1 MPTQLPARCVLGSVL
16 ARADRR
22 DVVVMHPALAA
33 RGVRRLGDLH
43 AGSVVGTSS
52 VRRSAQVA
60 RGFPRL
66 VCRDVRGN
74 VGTRLR
80 KLDESRLEEGG
91 YSCLIL
97 AAAGVQRLGLGGRVS
112 AFLGGGEGG
121 WLGAVGQGA
130 LGVEC
135 REGDGRVE
143 AVLEG
148 LGQARTWLECL
159 AERSLLRT
167 LEGGCSVPIGVETEW
182 EDEAE
187 TEGAEPKGE
196 EGGADGD
203 GRGEG
208 GVLLMR
214 AIVLSVDGKEAV
226 EGERRQL
233 IRNSQDA
240 DECGWQMAQELVE
253 KGAGRILEKI
263 TLNRAVIQNQ
273 DGA

>member
-1 MPTQLPARCVLGSVL
+1 MPTQLPLGCALGSVL
-16 ARADRR
+16 ARADGR
-22 DVVVMHPALAA
+22 DVVVMSPALAA
-33 RGVRRLGDLH
+33 RGVSSLGELQR
-43 AGSVVGTSS
+43 GSVVGTSS

-60 RGFPRL
+60 RRWPGL

-80 KLDESRLEEGG
+80 KLDESEEGGG

-112 AFLGGGEGG
+112 GFLSARDGG

-135 REGDGRVE
+135 REGDERMVG
-143 AVLEG
+143 VLRG
-148 LGQARTWLECL
+148 LGSPRSCLECL

-182 EDEAE
+182 EEERSEEERNGNGEAE
-187 TEGAEPKGE
+187 A
-196 EGGADGD
+196 
-203 GRGEG
+203 G
-208 GVLLMR
+208 GVLLMK
-214 AIVLSVDGKEAV
+214 ALVLSVDGTEAV

-233 IRNSQDA
+233 VRNEQEA
-240 DECGWQMAQELVE
+240 DLCGWEMAQELVQ

-263 TLNRAVIQNQ
+263 TLNRAVIEKQ